1 MTSPSNNPS
10 SSNDDH
16 DGDDTNNFNGRRRR
30 MIKKAIQYSRVTL
43 KDRLYMRELVTE
55 LDRHIPEPGDT
66 SPVPPG
72 PFRAALRRPL
82 GARRKPITVT
92 VNGRS
97 VSLLLNPQGRINVE
111 REQWLW
117 DYIRGLIEGDD
128 AA

>member
-1 MTSPSNNPS
+1 MTSPCSDPSSNNDRDE
-10 SSNDDH
+10 DDSL
-16 DGDDTNNFNGRRRR
+16 NFNGRRRR
-30 MIKKAIQYSRVTL
+30 MIRKAVRYSRATL
-43 KDRLYMRELVTE
+43 QDRLLMQATVRE

-72 PFRAALRRPL
+72 PFRAALRRPV
-82 GARRKPITVT
+82 GSRRKPITVT